1 MWAKILTGKIN
12 EGKEIMATIWF
23 IMFGKKIS
31 RLRGQFVDHCALNLL
46 LSCVCSKQFADKQFA
61 DKQRSRFM
69 LLCTLS
75 VTWSLLFWFSKLH
88 QTMKE
93 ERNPTKYQTVDISK
107 VWLCLSSSRRMSRNS
122 HGLCCVHC
130 SISKSPEMGASLSVP
145 VFQCQ
150 FSNTS
155 FTVTVFQYQFFSAS
169 LPVPVLQC
177 QFFSCSVFSSNT
189 GTSLPV
195 PVF

>member
-31 RLRGQFVDHCALNLL
+31 RLRGQFVDHRALNLL
-46 LSCVCSKQFADKQFA
+46 LSCVCSKQFADKQ
-61 DKQRSRFM
+61 RSRFM
-69 LLCTLS
+69 FLCTLS

-93 ERNPTKYQTVDISK
+93 ERNPTKYQIVDISK
-107 VWLCLSSSRRMSRNS
+107 VWLCLSSRRMSSNS
-122 HGLCCVHC
+122 LGLCCVHC

-150 FSNTS
+150 FSSSS

-169 LPVPVLQC
+169 
-177 QFFSCSVFSSNT
+177 FSV
-189 GTSLPV
+189 V
-195 PVF
+195 